1 MARHKRTKEYD
12 HESLRDE
19 REYGFYWYSGIW
31 HILRP
36 VLIGLAALVLV
47 FGLLSTGYGVIDRE
61 FLSPVD
67 PADTAEV
74 PFSIASGSSL
84 TRVAGNLEE
93 QGLIKN
99 RSVFKY
105 YCDFA
110 GLGQKIQ
117 AGDYQLSKSMDM
129 FAIADKLTTGDGRP
143 ITAKITL
150 IPGGTVEDLA
160 AQLKQQGLIA
170 DQQAFLN
177 QCRTGEGLTDYYFIQ
192 EALGTSRV
200 QERKYLLEG
209 YLSPN
214 TYEVYTTASPT
225 DILKKFLDQTDKVFS
240 MEWQEQAAQEKL
252 TLDQVLTLASL
263 IEKEGKS
270 PDFAKVSAVFHNRLD
285 SKMTLGSDVTIHYI
299 TGQRRMSLRNSD
311 LAVESPYNTYKYAGL
326 PLGPICNPSAEA
338 IQAALYPDQ
347 VFVAEKYLYFCSKD
361 PDTGELHF
369 SKTQA
374 EHDRAVEIYAPLW
387 QAYDQERGF

>member
-1 MARHKRTKEYD
+1 MARHRRSGEYD

-61 FLSPVD
+61 FLSAVD

-84 TRVAGNLEE
+84 TKVAGNLEQ